1 LPLTRRGSGLLVFG
15 MRHPRFFT
23 LLLALVSS
31 STVLAER
38 IVLVAGGSEERVGL
52 DAKQARLYEPFG
64 VEFDTRGDL
73 FIVEMAAGNRLLRVD
88 AKGVLTHIAGQKT
101 SGDSGDG
108 GPALAAQFNGPHNL
122 AVQPDGKILIGDT
135 WNGRVRVVDPVA
147 GVVTSLPGYGV
158 PAAKARANGPYC
170 ITLDFS
176 GKRLL
181 IADLLQV
188 KALDLATGRLT
199 VLAGNGQK
207 GVPFD
212 GAVATETPLVD
223 PRAAAMD
230 RKGNLYILER
240 NGHALRVVSPDGRIR
255 TVVNIAGK
263 KGATGDGGEAAL
275 ATMSGPKHLCIDRDD
290 SVLIADAEN
299 NLIRRYVPATGK
311 ILRVA
316 GTGKKGAAGL
326 GGPPEQCELARPH
339 GVTVARDGTLY
350 ITDSY
355 NDRILKIV
363 K

>member
-1 LPLTRRGSGLLVFG
+1 VGRDRRLAQCLYDYYPDYPLAPDDSFADGEIRLLGQSLVARVLRRPLCLGLEDGLP
-15 MRHPRFFT
+15 FT
-23 LLLALVSS
+23 ECAPGALLAHLEW
-31 STVLAER
+31 A
-38 IVLVAGGSEERVGL
+38 INWCVASRAHHYL
-52 DAKQARLYEPFG
+52 MLH
-64 VEFDTRGDL
+64 
-73 FIVEMAAGNRLLRVD
+73 AAV
-88 AKGVLTHIAGQKT
+88 I
-101 SGDSGDG
+101 
-108 GPALAAQFNGPHNL
+108 
-122 AVQPDGKILIGDT
+122 
-135 WNGRVRVVDPVA
+135 
-147 GVVTSLPGYGV
+147 
-158 PAAKARANGPYC
+158 
-170 ITLDFS
+170 
-176 GKRLL
+176 
-181 IADLLQV
+181 
-188 KALDLATGRLT
+188 
-199 VLAGNGQK
+199 
-207 GVPFD
+207 
-212 GAVATETPLVD
+212 
-223 PRAAAMD
+223 
-230 RKGNLYILER
+230 ER